1 MMVLSPLFV
10 VIKWLLAANWD
21 QASSGFWPTIRLLV
35 GSIAISA
42 LLAFW
47 TAIGKGAWLIRLI
60 LLLAL
65 VVGAETLHRKTGLY
79 TIPWELAQTA
89 MVATLFC
96 FYAYRLRG
104 WSLQRLPIRDPS

>member
-1 MMVLSPLFV
+1 MDFAICTGLAV
-10 VIKWLLAANWD
+10 V
-21 QASSGFWPTIRLLV
+21 
-35 GSIAISA
+35 
-42 LLAFW
+42 FW
-47 TAIGKGAWLIRLI
+47 TAIGKGAWLIRLV